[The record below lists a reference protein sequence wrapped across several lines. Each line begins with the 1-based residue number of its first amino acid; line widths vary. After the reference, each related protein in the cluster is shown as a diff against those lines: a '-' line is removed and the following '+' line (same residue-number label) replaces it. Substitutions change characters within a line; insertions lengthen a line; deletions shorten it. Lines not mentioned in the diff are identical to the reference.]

1 MADLSLKAEKR
12 STSTKGELNDLRK
25 TGLIPGVFYA
35 KDQGNFTIAMH
46 ENQLKKIVYTSE
58 AHIVSLDVEGQ
69 TYRCILKDIQ
79 FDPLTD
85 KMVHFDL
92 QGVTAGQIMQ
102 MQVPIVLKGSAKGVK
117 EGGVL
122 EHHLTKVDV
131 ECLPKHLPENIE
143 INVSELRVGDS
154 ISCGDLELE
163 NVKILNNP
171 DSVIVGVSSTR
182 AEEEETADVDL
193 DEEVQQPEVIKKG
206 KAEAEE

>member
-182 AEEEETADVDL
+182 AEEEENADVDL

-206 KAEAEE
+206 KAEDEE

>member
-143 INVSELRVGDS
+143 INVSELKVGDS

-206 KAEAEE
+206 KAEDEE

>member
-182 AEEEETADVDL
+182 AEEETADVDL

-206 KAEAEE
+206 KAEDEE

>member
-1 MADLSLKAEKR
+1 
-12 STSTKGELNDLRK
+12 
-25 TGLIPGVFYA
+25 
-35 KDQGNFTIAMH
+35 
-46 ENQLKKIVYTSE
+46 
-58 AHIVSLDVEGQ
+58 
-69 TYRCILKDIQ
+69 
-79 FDPLTD
+79 
-85 KMVHFDL
+85 MVHFDL

-206 KAEAEE
+206 KAEDEE

>member
-206 KAEAEE
+206 KAEDEE

>member
-12 STSTKGELNDLRK
+12 SASTKGELNDLRK

-35 KDQGNFTIAMH
+35 KDQDNFILSMH

-69 TYRCILKDIQ
+69 TYRCILKDVQ

-143 INVSELRVGDS
+143 INVSNLKVGDS
-154 ISCGDLELE
+154 ISCGDLEIE

-182 AEEEETADVDL
+182 AEEEETTDVDL

-206 KAEAEE
+206 KAEDEE

>member
-35 KDQGNFTIAMH
+35 KDQGNFTISMH

-69 TYRCILKDIQ
+69 TYRCILKDVQ

-92 QGVTAGQIMQ
+92 QGVIAGQIMQ
-102 MQVPIVLKGSAKGVK
+102 IQVPIVLKGSAKGVK

-122 EHHLTKVDV
+122 EHHLTKVDI

-154 ISCGDLELE
+154 ISCGDLELD

-182 AEEEETADVDL
+182 AAEEETTEVDL

-206 KAEAEE
+206 KAEDEE